1 MIPSFPWI
9 APGWIAPPLPPRK
22 GRDQILQLS
31 GAIVQKPEA
40 RRAKHIGSKNLAIYS
55 HLATMGGVGIKKS
68 PNVVDVICG
77 LSLLSVSLP
86 DRLRGGRVER
96 LVDYLKSV
104 AGDYMESVQQV
115 RDGVRWDKCYNE
127 SWLS

>member
-1 MIPSFPWI
+1 M
-9 APGWIAPPLPPRK
+9 
-22 GRDQILQLS
+22 
-31 GAIVQKPEA
+31 
-40 RRAKHIGSKNLAIYS
+40 
-55 HLATMGGVGIKKS
+55 
-68 PNVVDVICG
+68 